1 MVNVLL
7 GSDIAGRHKAI
18 FGYHPL
24 VLILTLSV
32 TIITIW
38 ISAWLPARKLSK
50 LTPLE
55 AIRNSG
61 ELQLKRKKTPV
72 YSRFFRCGGRT
83 GWQCI
88 KSTEKSPAD
97 SIFITCNFIYGFC
110 GHGVFLFSFLQL
122 VQGKPILRGI
132 RGMGCDGYS

>member
-61 ELQLKRKKTPV
+61 ELQLKRKKN
-72 YSRFFRCGGRT
+72 SRLLAFFFGVEGELAGNALKAQKKALRT
-83 GWQCI
+83 ASLSLVISFMAFAVMECFFSLSAI
-88 KSTEKSPAD
+88 STRETY
-97 SIFITCNFIYGFC
+97 F
-110 GHGVFLFSFLQL
+110 
-122 VQGKPILRGI
+122 RGI
-132 RGMGCDGYS
+132 RGYGM

>member
-61 ELQLKRKKTPV
+61 ELQLKRKKN
-72 YSRFFRCGGRT
+72 SRLLTFFFGVEGELAGNALKAQKKPCG
-83 GWQCI
+83 QHL
-88 KSTEKSPAD
+88 
-97 SIFITCNFIYGFC
+97 Y
-110 GHGVFLFSFLQL
+110 HL
-122 VQGKPILRGI
+122 
-132 RGMGCDGYS
+132 